1 MKFPPPSFSISF
13 PHQTASLSLFSL
25 DPLLGMHVQSYQIL
39 NSEDHANIL
48 RKHNKNPSDYRPDI
62 IHQALLMILD
72 IPLNKA
78 VKIQVVYVKTQKG
91 VLFEVKP
98 HVRIPRTYK
107 RFTGIMS
114 IAELLDNAVDEVDI
128 DIFFSVF
135 LL

>member
-62 IHQALLMILD
+62 IHQRSLSSWTMLLMSYDRGAYL
-72 IPLNKA
+72 
-78 VKIQVVYVKTQKG
+78 
-91 VLFEVKP
+91 VLRSFVMRTHRSKHQREAFKRASAEQLEPVFEADVC
-98 HVRIPRTYK
+98 HAYQGC
-107 RFTGIMS
+107 FT
-114 IAELLDNAVDEVDI
+114 
-128 DIFFSVF
+128 
-135 LL
+135 